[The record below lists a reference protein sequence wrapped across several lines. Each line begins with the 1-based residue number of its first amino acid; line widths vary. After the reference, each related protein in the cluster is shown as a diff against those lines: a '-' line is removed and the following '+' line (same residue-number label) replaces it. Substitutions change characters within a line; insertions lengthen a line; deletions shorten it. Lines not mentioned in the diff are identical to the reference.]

1 MKITLEEL
9 VTILADIDNTDLANM
24 FLCNMSPIFKRLWS
38 DPVMKGFIRSLAQE
52 FLSASPLGKTNV
64 IKTGPYNDCLFYES
78 KDERLSRNYYFE
90 IQRQRREVRRG
101 FIVWLINRTA
111 KYFTDKTTGKVWRR
125 NGKTKTWKR
134 SSERFQVPVKSG
146 LYEYGYI
153 NEQNINQYN
162 LS

>member
-9 VTILADIDNTDLANM
+9 NTILTDIDNADLANM

-78 KDERLSRNYYFE
+78 KDARHMCTLH
-90 IQRQRREVRRG
+90 IQRREVRRG
-101 FIVWLINRTA
+101 FIVWFINRTA

-134 SSERFQVPVKSG
+134 SLERFQIPVKSG